1 MANFSQAQQKVLE
14 DNKDLINSVDPESF
28 NELVRNLNTTRV
40 YSNLTS
46 NEYISLV
53 LCLTWVKLGSKGFGG
68 VFKKSPN
75 TIDPRVIVYSN
86 KTGLKGFKGRAV
98 LPSMYGKGKVSC
110 YKINGAL
117 ISDVEVVPFPK
128 DRAEFIALANKWDFV
143 APYEDSVAEGLRAT
157 FNGTFQ
163 YSASIS
169 SFNSNREVVA
179 TLEVL
184 SGRYSDDQSALD
196 GLGARAIANLV
207 SKVGDGLKNTVEK
220 VVRSVFNGAEF
231 Q

>member
-28 NELVRNLNTTRV
+28 NELVRKLNTTRV
-40 YSNLTS
+40 YNNLTS

-53 LCLTWVKLGSKGFGG
+53 LCLTWVKLGPKGFGG
-68 VFKKSPN
+68 TFKKAPN
-75 TIDPRVIVYSN
+75 SIDPRIIIYSN

-110 YKINGAL
+110 YKINGAN
-117 ISDVEVVPFPK
+117 ISDVGVVPFPK
-128 DRAEFIALANKWDFV
+128 TRAEFIALASQWDII

-169 SFNSNREVVA
+169 SFNSNGEIVV